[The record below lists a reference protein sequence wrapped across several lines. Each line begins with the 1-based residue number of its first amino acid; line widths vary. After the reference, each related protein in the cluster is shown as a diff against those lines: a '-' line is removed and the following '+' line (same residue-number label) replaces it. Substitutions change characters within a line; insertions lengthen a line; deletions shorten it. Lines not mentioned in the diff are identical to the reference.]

1 MVLVGK
7 QLCLLS
13 FQDQGLLQSCS
24 VFSRTWDSLIFT
36 QRMGGGKKS
45 RGGILFMLLF
55 SPYVLSLC
63 DSMGYSV
70 PVFPGLHYLLKFM
83 SINSVMLFNHLILC
97 HHLLILPS
105 VFPSIWSF
113 LMSWLFVSSSQ
124 NIAASPLASILP
136 MNIQGKFPIGLT
148 CLISLQSKG
157 LSRVFSTNTIWKH
170 QFFNTQPSLCS
181 NSYIL
186 TWLLEKLKL
195 WPYGLLLAKWCLW
208 FSTHCLDF
216 SWLFFQRAAIS

>member
-1 MVLVGK
+1 
-7 QLCLLS
+7 
-13 FQDQGLLQSCS
+13 
-24 VFSRTWDSLIFT
+24 
-36 QRMGGGKKS
+36 
-45 RGGILFMLLF
+45 MLLF

-148 CLISLQSKG
+148 CLISLLSKG
-157 LSRVFSTNTIWKH
+157 LSKSSPVPQFKSINSSTL
-170 QFFNTQPSLCS
+170 SLL
-181 NSYIL
+181 YVPTL
-186 TWLLEKLKL
+186 TSLHDYWR
-195 WPYGLLLAKWCLW
+195 
-208 FSTHCLDF
+208 S
-216 SWLFFQRAAIS
+216 